1 MMTCLLLSQVSH
13 AAENL
18 AVVLRCVPHSNLSLT
33 GENLKLLVTELSK
46 ILTGPHTMMVR
57 ILYVQSSEIQLKSRQ
72 MSCYCDIWHIV
83 KSFPFRM
90 TVRVGPTSQTC
101 LANFRQMAS
110 VLRTLVMRTSSASG
124 SWSDCGPSYLQ
135 CQRSTY
141 PASALETSAVK
152 PTKPCTNNT
161 KTTTNTF
168 FSS

>member
-1 MMTCLLLSQVSH
+1 MSSPVTGIPCSRKPGCGPEMCAPFQPEPHWRKSETIGHRAIQDTDRATHDDGKNIRDSIKVKTNVMLLW
-13 AAENL
+13 NL
-18 AVVLRCVPHSNLSLT
+18 T
-33 GENLKLLVTELSK
+33 
-46 ILTGPHTMMVR
+46 
-57 ILYVQSSEIQLKSRQ
+57 
-72 MSCYCDIWHIV
+72 HIV
-83 KSFPFRM
+83 KSLPFRM

-101 LANFRQMAS
+101 LASFRQMPS

-152 PTKPCTNNT
+152 PTKPCMYNT